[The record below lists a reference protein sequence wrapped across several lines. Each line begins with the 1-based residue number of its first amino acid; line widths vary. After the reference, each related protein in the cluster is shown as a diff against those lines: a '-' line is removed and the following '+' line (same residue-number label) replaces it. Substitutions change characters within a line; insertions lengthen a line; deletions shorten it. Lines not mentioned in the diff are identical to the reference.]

1 MLNLYYSALSM
12 PPRITIITPSFQ
24 QAAFL
29 EQTIQSVI
37 AQNYP
42 QLEFFVIDGGST
54 DGSVE
59 IIRRYSAHLSWWVSE
74 KDNGQSDA
82 INKGLQ
88 RASGDIITWINSDD
102 LLLPNAL
109 HSVADLFTKHPQ
121 AWVVHGK
128 TRLFG
133 EGFPTIEKGAPVPCP
148 DALYLSK
155 LPFPQPSAFFSKEAL
170 QTVGLIDTSLHYG
183 MDYDLFL
190 RMFLQ
195 GGNFIGTDAVLS
207 GYRLHKDAKGVA
219 VQARFAKD
227 YARIFARLL
236 NSLSPDADLLHMATD
251 AGLFLAEEKNYAIKR
266 QILPDVLQLAL
277 FENALARLSFLYEA
291 LALPEARRLAVFL
304 SSAAPDFCRQHPEI
318 IQIAKRSRLPAGIIR
333 LLRIFR

>member
-1 MLNLYYSALSM
+1 M

-59 IIRRYSAHLSWWVSE
+59 IIRRYSAHISWWVSE
-74 KDNGQSDA
+74 KDKGQSDA

-88 RASGDIITWINSDD
+88 RASGDIITWLNSDD

-109 HSVADLFTKHPQ
+109 HTIAELFDQHPQ

-133 EGFPTIEKGAPVPCP
+133 EGFPTTEKGAPIPCSE
-148 DALYLSK
+148 ALYLGK
-155 LPFPQPSAFFSKEAL
+155 LPFPQPSAFFRREAL
-170 QTVGLIDTSLHYG
+170 QAVGLIDTSLHYG

-195 GGNFIGTDAVLS
+195 GGDFIGTAAVLS

-219 VQARFAKD
+219 VQARFAED
-227 YARIFARLL
+227 YARIFMRLL
-236 NSLSPDADLLHMATD
+236 NSTSPDAHLLRIATG
-251 AGLFLAEEKNYAIKR
+251 AGLFPMEESGYEVKR
-266 QILPDVLQLAL
+266 NISSEVLQAAL
-277 FENALARLSFLYEA
+277 FENTLARLSFLYEA
-291 LALPEARRLAVFL
+291 LALPEARQLATFL
-304 SSAAPDFCRQHPEI
+304 SQEAPNFCGQHPEI
-318 IQIAKRSRLPAGIIR
+318 LQIAKRSRLPAGIIR

>member
-1 MLNLYYSALSM
+1 ML
-12 PPRITIITPSFQ
+12 PRITIITPSFQ
-24 QAAFL
+24 QAVFL
-29 EQTIQSVI
+29 EQTIQSVM
-37 AQNYP
+37 AQDYP
-42 QLEFFVIDGGST
+42 NLEFFVIDGGST

-59 IIRRYSAHLSWWVSE
+59 IIRRYAAHINWWVSE

-88 RASGDIITWINSDD
+88 RAGGDIITWLNSDD

-109 HSVADLFTKHPQ
+109 HTVVELFDKHPQ

-133 EGFPTIEKGAPVPCP
+133 EGFPTTEKGAPNPCP
-148 DALYLSK
+148 EALYLAK
-155 LPFPQPSAFFSKEAL
+155 LPFPQPSAFFRREAL
-170 QTVGLIDTSLHYG
+170 QAVGLIDTSLHYG

-190 RMFLQ
+190 RMYLQ
-195 GGNFIGTDAVLS
+195 GRDFIGTTAILS

-236 NSLSPDADLLHMATD
+236 NSVSLPDAHLLRMAAD
-251 AGLFLAEEKNYAIKR
+251 AGLLLAEESHYEVKR
-266 QILPDVLQLAL
+266 NISPEALQWAL
-277 FENALARLSFLYEA
+277 FENTLARLSFLYEA

-304 SSAAPDFCRQHPEI
+304 RKEAPDFCIQHPEI
-318 IQIAKRSRLPAGIIR
+318 LQIANRSRMPAGLIC
-333 LLRIFR
+333 LLRMFR